1 MDVAEWN
8 KANITAK
15 QPAGG
20 GTHGHHPDVPGTQE
34 LIKEEQGRKYP
45 TRAIREIIRNAVVHR
60 QYSLTGKD
68 IKIAVYDDMVEVTSP
83 GLLPPSIDYA
93 DMESRQSD
101 ARNKVIAPVFKRL
114 GIIDQWGNGLK
125 LVSLELRKYPGIEL
139 KWKEVGLS
147 FQVQFIKKNNN
158 TITAKYDDGGN
169 IGGNVGG
176 NDDLTKKILTLI
188 RNNDKITIPKIAS
201 TLNISKR
208 NCERL
213 IAELKNQG
221 NLPEKGPQETE
232 AG

>member
-1 MDVAEWN
+1 MTNGE
-8 KANITAK
+8 TA
-15 QPAGG
+15 
-20 GTHGHHPDVPGTQE
+20 
-34 LIKEEQGRKYP
+34 L
-45 TRAIREIIRNAVVHR
+45 
-60 QYSLTGKD
+60 
-68 IKIAVYDDMVEVTSP
+68 
-83 GLLPPSIDYA
+83 
-93 DMESRQSD
+93 
-101 ARNKVIAPVFKRL
+101 
-114 GIIDQWGNGLK
+114 

-213 IAELKNQG
+213 IAELKKSG
-221 NLPEKGPQETE
+221 RLTRKGSTRN
-232 AG
+232 GGWVVLS